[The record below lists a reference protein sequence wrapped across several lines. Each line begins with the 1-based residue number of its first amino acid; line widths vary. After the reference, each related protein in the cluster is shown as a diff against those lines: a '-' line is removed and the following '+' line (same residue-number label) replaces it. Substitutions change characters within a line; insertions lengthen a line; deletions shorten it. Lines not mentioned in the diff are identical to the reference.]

1 MNMKKYTLLL
11 ALLLVGVLTGYSQQS
26 AYLFVYFTGN
36 RMSEEAIRMAVSPD
50 GYNYYALN
58 GNQPVIDSRE
68 ISSTGG
74 VRDPHIL
81 RCEDGK
87 TFYMVVTDMVSGN
100 GWSSNRAMVLL
111 KSKDLV
117 NWTSNIVNIQKKYP
131 NQEDLKREPHNRY
144 MQIRLTEAEYEAI
157 ERKFRNSGLRSR
169 SEFIRT
175 MIFEGYIVNFDE
187 EKFDKIYRLV
197 GSIANNIN
205 QIAVRV
211 NSTNKVYAEDIVNI
225 KEGQDKIWQLL
236 NSLQS
241 KLLRLKR

>member
-1 MNMKKYTLLL
+1 MFELIFLND
-11 ALLLVGVLTGYSQQS
+11 VL
-26 AYLFVYFTGN
+26 
-36 RMSEEAIRMAVSPD
+36 E
-50 GYNYYALN
+50 
-58 GNQPVIDSRE
+58 
-68 ISSTGG
+68 
-74 VRDPHIL
+74 VRSHKVWRDQL
-81 RCEDGK
+81 TE
-87 TFYMVVTDMVSGN
+87 VVTANKAV
-100 GWSSNRAMVLL
+100 
-111 KSKDLV
+111 
-117 NWTSNIVNIQKKYP
+117 I
-131 NQEDLKREPHNRY
+131 EPHNRY

-205 QIAVRV
+205 QRAVRV